1 MGDDMGD
8 AIPDFSPI
16 AVDKSAGET
25 SFPLPAV
32 PSAVNGSPSTPIE
45 TEFSSAASISIPA

>member
-1 MGDDMGD
+1 MGD